1 MTEEEA
7 GVIQLQSKNT
17 EDCQQPAEAG
27 RENRSEGTNPDNT
40 LIQEPLASQTVSRDF
55 CYFKPP
61 DLWYFVTVTLGS

>member
-27 RENRSEGTNPDNT
+27 QGQSSK
-40 LIQEPLASQTVSRDF
+40 AA
-55 CYFKPP
+55 
-61 DLWYFVTVTLGS
+61 